1 MAKYTTDPDAFW
13 WKTSKKR
20 LFSVIFDTVN
30 FIREAQSYRTQANLR
45 NLRLYGNSPLVGLS
59 GGWYARVPTSAP
71 GEAAN
76 KVTLN
81 IVHSMVSTIV
91 SKIIKNRPR
100 ATFLTTGGDF
110 SMQRK
115 AKLLNRFL
123 QGMFYETEAYQ
134 VGDAVVRDACIFGTG
149 FMKIFEEEGKIKCER
164 VFPEEIMVD
173 DREAL
178 FNAPRQMFQRKVVT
192 REVLVAQFPEKE
204 KFIRMASR
212 DEEWEET
219 LNEGYDLA
227 KTSDQVAVIEA
238 WHLPSSVDGN
248 DGRHVISVDNAVLSD
263 EPYEKSYFPFV
274 KLEWSNRSLGYF
286 GQGIAE
292 QLTGLQIQ
300 INRLLNTIRVAMDL
314 VSVPKVFIEAGSKVS
329 KSHLNNEIGGIITYS
344 GTMPEYRTAQAV
356 GPEMFTHLDRLY
368 QRAYEIVGVSQL
380 SASAKKPSGIDSGR
394 ALREYHD
401 IESERFMSFAKDH
414 EKMYLDAA
422 KIMIE
427 TARDIYMKTGAFK
440 VRSFNRSLVEQID
453 WKDID
458 LEEDKYVMQ
467 MWPVSMLPATPA
479 GRLQTIQEMM
489 TAGLIS
495 REDGLSLLEFPD
507 LKEVQDLQNAERNDI
522 NMIIELLIDK
532 GVYVSPEPFTNL
544 PLAIKTINS
553 AYLKAKTEG
562 APDDRL
568 DLCRRFISDA
578 MALLAPPPE
587 EMPQPQAMGPA
598 LAPQA
603 EEAAMAQGASLNPN
617 DLAMATQTPTAEQLG
632 GAA

>member
-1 MAKYTTDPDAFW
+1 MAKYTADPDAFW
-13 WKTSKKR
+13 WKASKKR
-20 LFSVIFDTVN
+20 VFSVIFDTVN
-30 FIREAQSYRTQANLR
+30 FIREAQSYRTQGNLR
-45 NLRLYGNSPLVGLS
+45 NLRLYGNSPLIGLS
-59 GGWYARVPTSAP
+59 GGWYSRVPTSAP
-71 GEAAN
+71 GESAN

-81 IVHSMVSTIV
+81 IVHSMISTIV

-100 ATFLTTGGDF
+100 CTFLTSGGDY
-110 SMQRK
+110 SMQLK
-115 AKLLNRFL
+115 AKKLNQFV
-123 QGMFYETEAYQ
+123 QGLFYATNVYQ
-134 VGDAVVRDACIFGTG
+134 EGDAVARDACIFGTG
-149 FMKIFEEEGKIKCER
+149 FMKVFEEDGKVKCER
-164 VFPEEIMVD
+164 VFPEEILVD

-178 FNAPRQMFQRKVVT
+178 FNSPRQLFQRKVVA
-192 REVLVAQFPEKE
+192 REVLVAQFPDKE
-204 KFIRMASR
+204 KYIRQAAL
-212 DEEWEET
+212 DEDWEET
-219 LNEGYDLA
+219 LNQGYDLA
-227 KTSDQVAVIEA
+227 KAVDQVAVVEA
-238 WHLPSSVDGN
+238 WHLPSAEGSG
-248 DGRHVISVDNAVLSD
+248 DGRHIITIDNVVLSD
-263 EPYEKSYFPFV
+263 EEYEKPYFPFV
-274 KLEWSNRSLGYF
+274 KLDWSNRSLGYF
-286 GQGIAE
+286 AQGIAE
-292 QLTGLQIQ
+292 QLTGLQVQ

-368 QRAYEIVGVSQL
+368 QRAYEIVGISQL

-414 EKMYLDAA
+414 EKMYLDVA

-427 TARDIYMKTGAFK
+427 MARDIYMREGAYK
-440 VRSFNRSLVEQID
+440 VRSFNRAFVEQID

-458 LEEDKYVMQ
+458 LDEDKYVMQ

-489 TAGLIS
+489 TAGLLS

-568 DLCRRFISDA
+568 ELCRRFISDA
-578 MALLAPPPE
+578 MALLSPPPE
-587 EMPQPQAMGPA
+587 LAPQPQPM
-598 LAPQA
+598 APISPEA
-603 EEAAMAQGASLNPN
+603 EGAAMNQGASLTPV
-617 DLAMATQTPTAEQLG
+617 DLTMATQPPPSAAMGG
-632 GAA
+632 GA

>member
-1 MAKYTTDPDAFW
+1 MAKYTADPDAFW
-13 WKTSKKR
+13 WKASRKR
-20 LFSVIFDTVN
+20 VFSVIFDTVN
-30 FIREAQSYRTQANLR
+30 FITEAQSYRTQGNLR
-45 NLRLYGNSPLVGLS
+45 NLRLYGNSPLVNMTGS
-59 GGWYARVPTSAP
+59 WYSRVPTSAP

-81 IVHSMVSTIV
+81 IVHSMISTVV

-100 ATFLTTGGDF
+100 CTFLTSGGDY
-110 SMQRK
+110 SMQLK
-115 AKLLNRFL
+115 AKRLNQFV
-123 QGMFYETEAYQ
+123 QGMFYETDIYQ
-134 VGDAVVRDACIFGTG
+134 TGDQIARDACIFGTG
-149 FMKIFEEEGKIKCER
+149 FMKIFEGQGKIKAER
-164 VFPEEIMVD
+164 VFPEEMLVD
-173 DREAL
+173 DREAM
-178 FNAPRQMFQRKVVT
+178 FNSPRQLFQRKVVT
-192 REVLVAQFPEKE
+192 REVLVAQFPDKE
-204 KFIRMASR
+204 KFIRQAAL
-212 DEEWEET
+212 DEDWEQR
-219 LNEGYDLA
+219 LNEGYEQA
-227 KTSDQVAVIEA
+227 KMVDQVEVIEA
-238 WHLPSSVDGN
+238 WHLPSSTDSS
-248 DGRHVISVDNAVLSD
+248 DGRHIIAIDNTVLVDEDYN
-263 EPYEKSYFPFV
+263 KNYFPFV

-292 QLTGLQIQ
+292 QLTGLQVQ

-314 VSVPKVFIEAGSKVS
+314 VSVPKVFVEAGSKVS

-368 QRAYEIVGVSQL
+368 QRAYEIVGISQL

-427 TARDIYMKTGAFK
+427 LARDMYIRDGAYK
-440 VRSFNRSLVEQID
+440 VRSFNRAFVEQID

-458 LEEDKYVMQ
+458 LDEDKYVMQ
-467 MWPVSMLPATPA
+467 MWPTSMLPATPA

-489 TAGLIS
+489 TAGLLS

-507 LKEVQDLQNAERNDI
+507 LKQVQDLQNAERNDI
-522 NMIIELLIDK
+522 NFIIELLIDK

-568 DLCRRFISDA
+568 ELCRRFISDA
-578 MALLAPPPE
+578 MALLAPPPQ
-587 EMPQPQAMGPA
+587 MAPA
-598 LAPQA
+598 PMQQVAPEA
-603 EEAAMAQGASLNPN
+603 EQAAMQEGATLSPV
-617 DLAMATQTPTAEQLG
+617 DLSMATQPPPPDQMG
-632 GAA
+632 NVG

>member
-20 LFSVIFDTVN
+20 VFSVIFDTVN

-81 IVHSMVSTIV
+81 IVHSMISTVV

-100 ATFLTTGGDF
+100 ATFLTSGGDF

-115 AKLLNRFL
+115 AKLLNRFI
-123 QGMFYETEAYQ
+123 QGMFYETNIYKE
-134 VGDAVVRDACIFGTG
+134 GDAVARDSCIFGTG

-164 VFPEEIMVD
+164 VFPEEILVD

-192 REVLVAQFPEKE
+192 REVLIAQFPDKE
-204 KFIRMASR
+204 KFIRQAAR
-212 DEEWEET
+212 DEDWEET

-227 KTSDQVAVIEA
+227 KSSDQVAVIEA
-238 WHLPSSVDGN
+238 WHLPSSTDSN
-248 DGRHVISVDNAVLSD
+248 DGRRVISIDNTILLD
-263 EPYEKSYFPFV
+263 ENYNKPYFPFV

-314 VSVPKVFIEAGSKVS
+314 VSVPKVFVEAGSKVS

-368 QRAYEIVGVSQL
+368 QRAYEIVGISQL

-401 IESERFMSFAKDH
+401 IESERFMSYAKDH
-414 EKMYLDAA
+414 EHMYMEAA

-427 TARDIYMKTGAFK
+427 LARDIYMKTGAFK
-440 VRSFNRSLVEQID
+440 VRSFNRALVEQID

-458 LEEDKYVMQ
+458 LDEDKYVMQ

-495 REDGLSLLEFPD
+495 REDGLSLLQFPD
-507 LKEVQDLQNAERNDI
+507 LKEVQDLLNAERNDI

-587 EMPQPQAMGPA
+587 AMPQPQAMGPA
-598 LAPQA
+598 LAPEA
-603 EEAAMAQGASLNPN
+603 EAAALEQGASLSPN
-617 DLAMATQTPTAEQLG
+617 DLAMATQPPTAEQLG